1 MTVQYDFTIKAIIK
15 KKFNVFFPLDITAL
29 YNCYNINEFSFS

>member
-15 KKFNVFFPLDITAL
+15 KKFNVFFPLDVTVM
-29 YNCYNINEFSFS
+29 YNSVLLQYK